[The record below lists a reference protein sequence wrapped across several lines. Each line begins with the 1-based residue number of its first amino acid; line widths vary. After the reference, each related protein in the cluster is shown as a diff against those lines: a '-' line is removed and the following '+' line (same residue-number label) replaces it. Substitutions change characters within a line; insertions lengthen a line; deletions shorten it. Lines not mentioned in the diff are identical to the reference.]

1 MLFVLLLLLVLIIAL
16 AISCNVKV
24 PQGSAYVVERL
35 GKMHAIWDAGL
46 HFKVPVIDDVRRK
59 GLLKEQTLDYPQ
71 PVITKDNVSMSGDAV
86 IYCSTVKILVRSDF
100 AFF

>member
-46 HFKVPVIDDVRRK
+46 HFMVPVIDDVRRK
-59 GLLKEQTLDYPQ
+59 VLLKELTLDYTPQ
-71 PVITKDNVSMSGDAV
+71 PVITKDMCRCPSMPSF
-86 IYCSTVKILVRSDF
+86 TVQL
-100 AFF
+100 